1 MKKLF
6 LTFFSLIFVFSFLVP
21 NIVIA
26 QEVGVVPTTGSPNK
40 CDIEFI
46 PNISIPG
53 SDFLKA
59 EKGVCIN
66 SDSIGYYIVALYK
79 YGAGFAGIVAMFM
92 LVFAGWQWLMAAGR
106 ADQISKAKDTIVSVF
121 VGLALLFGGYLLM
134 SQISENSVN
143 FKDIGLARIEPIF
156 SDRVICKKINNIL
169 YEGIT
174 NQCGSPINMSPAN
187 DDSELS
193 NLLIMLGD
201 RVKCISQSCSGDDV
215 CVNKN
220 TYMNCPTVISH
231 FDEEPECFC
240 STFDC
245 ELVWAEGNDCAAYG
259 GNSAM
264 CNGQR
269 CYDET
274 KLPKACRAVGGLPSN
289 KCIDYEGTS
298 CSKNEHCNIDLDGD
312 GNSEYCC
319 VDINNGYDECY
330 HIDDA
335 DAGPDGND
343 ELGGGG
349 KYRGCK

>member
-143 FKDIGLARIEPIF
+143 FKDIGLDYIPVEGLNTHEGDDCCLLKDENGRGLRLVYANISRSASETCNSVLGEPEPPGHNWI
-156 SDRVICKKINNIL
+156 RW
-169 YEGIT
+169 
-174 NQCGSPINMSPAN
+174 GSGRKRCDIAVAECEPDLES
-187 DDSELS
+187 
-193 NLLIMLGD
+193 
-201 RVKCISQSCSGDDV
+201 CISDDDCRDTRECKTLMGGQSYKC
-215 CVNKN
+215 
-220 TYMNCPTVISH
+220 
-231 FDEEPECFC
+231 
-240 STFDC
+240 
-245 ELVWAEGNDCAAYG
+245 
-259 GNSAM
+259 
-264 CNGQR
+264 
-269 CYDET
+269 
-274 KLPKACRAVGGLPSN
+274 CR
-289 KCIDYEGTS
+289 
-298 CSKNEHCNIDLDGD
+298 
-312 GNSEYCC
+312 
-319 VDINNGYDECY
+319 
-330 HIDDA
+330 
-335 DAGPDGND
+335 
-343 ELGGGG
+343 
-349 KYRGCK
+349 